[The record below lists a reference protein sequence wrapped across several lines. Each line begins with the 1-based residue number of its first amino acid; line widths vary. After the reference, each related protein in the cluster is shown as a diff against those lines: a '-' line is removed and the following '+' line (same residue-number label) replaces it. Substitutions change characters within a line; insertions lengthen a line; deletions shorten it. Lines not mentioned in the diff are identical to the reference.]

1 MKRTL
6 LFLLAVVCLTADD
19 SLGVSAPGTA
29 LPPPSTGGLSALDSM
44 VTKLTTHRRVLVV
57 AAHPDDEDTALLTLV
72 ARGMGGE
79 SAYLS
84 LSRGDGG
91 QNLIGD
97 ELGTGLGVIRTQ
109 ELNAA
114 RKLDGARQ
122 YFTRAYDFGF
132 SKSVEEAFRFWPRE
146 EIARDAV
153 RIIRRFRP
161 QVILA
166 VFSGTPRD
174 GHGQHQESALVAR
187 DAFAAAGD
195 PAAFPELAAEGLT
208 PWQPAALYRGTRFL
222 DREATTVILPT
233 GGIEPITGRSYQQI
247 AVASRSLQRSQST
260 GAIQPIGGGE
270 TRAAWVAGAGGPQ
283 AKDLFAAVDTS
294 LPAIAAGIADAAS
307 RRRVEERLR
316 TVQKLAEETRRQLTP
331 GNLAAAVPPLSAA
344 LEELRA
350 ARAAAAAGEPKE
362 KPSATLMLLDE
373 KIAAAQSAMAA
384 AAGIA
389 MDALS
394 DRETAV
400 PGESLQ
406 ISASVW
412 NAGPQSVQV
421 SGVELVSPDAWRVPA
436 AQTAA
441 RELPSG
447 KLEEWKFTAGPA
459 PGASPTVP
467 YFLRRPLKGALYD
480 WSDAPPSVRGE
491 PFQPPAL
498 TAAATVSIGTT
509 KIRIEREVTYRFRDE
524 AFGEI
529 RHSLRAVPEVEVF
542 VEPGLIVWPV
552 GRKDAPRLEVR
563 FVSNSPDPVKG
574 RLEVAVPSGWAA
586 VTPPAFALEKRNASQ
601 SIELALQPPA
611 ALSPFRGTIPIT
623 AVLEGGGRSDLSIR
637 LVDYEHIRPTPLPQ
651 SSAVELNV
659 VDLRLPSLHHVGY
672 VRGASDRVPEALLA
686 VGIPVETLSAR
697 QLEHGDLSR
706 YDAIVVGPRAYETD
720 ASLAAGNGRLLDYV
734 RDGGLLIVQY
744 QQAGFT
750 AGNFAPEKLEI
761 TRPIDRVSDE
771 TAPVRLLDPSHP
783 IFTTP
788 NRIGERDW
796 DGWVQERGL
805 YFANTWAPAYKP
817 LLAMADPGEQE
828 RQGSL
833 LVATVGKGHYIYTGL
848 AFFRQLPAGVP
859 GAYRLFA
866 NLLAWKA
873 KAP

>member
-1 MKRTL
+1 MS
-6 LFLLAVVCLTADD
+6 LAAN
-19 SLGVSAPGTA
+19 APGTA
-29 LPPPSTGGLSALDSM
+29 LPPPSTGGLPSLDAM
-44 VTKLTTHRRVLVV
+44 VAKLTTHRRVLVI

-91 QNLIGD
+91 QNLIGE

-122 YFTRAYDFGF
+122 YFTRAYDFGY

-146 EIARDAV
+146 EIAKDAV
-153 RIIRRFRP
+153 RVLRRFRP
-161 QVILA
+161 QVVWA

-174 GHGQHQESALVAR
+174 GHGQHQESALIAR
-187 DAFAAAGD
+187 DAFTAAGD
-195 PAAFPELAAEGLT
+195 PSAFPELAAEGLT
-208 PWQPAALYRGTRFL
+208 PWKPVVLYRGTRFL
-222 DREATTVILPT
+222 DREATTVILST
-233 GGIEPITGRSYQQI
+233 GGIEPFTGKSYQQI
-247 AVASRSLQRSQST
+247 AIASRSLQRSQST
-260 GAIQPIGGGE
+260 GALQPLGGGD

-283 AKDLFAAVDTS
+283 DKDLFAQVDTS
-294 LPAIAAGIADAAS
+294 LAAIAAGIADAAV

-350 ARAAAAAGEPKE
+350 ARAAAAAAEPKE

-373 KIAAAQSAMAA
+373 KLAAAQSALAT

-389 MDALS
+389 IDALA

-400 PGESLQ
+400 PGQSLQ

-412 NAGPQSVQV
+412 NAGPLPVSVTD
-421 SGVELVSPDAWRVPA
+421 VELVSPDAWRVPA
-436 AQTAA
+436 AETAA
-441 RELPSG
+441 RELPPG
-447 KLEEWKFTAGPA
+447 KLEEWKFTAGPP
-459 PGASPTVP
+459 PGAPPTIP

-480 WSDAPPSVRGE
+480 WTDAPPSVRGE
-491 PFQPPAL
+491 PFQPPPL
-498 TAAATVSIGTT
+498 TAAVTLTIGST

-529 RHSLRAVPEVEVF
+529 RHGLRAVPPVEVF
-542 VEPGLIVWPV
+542 VEPGLIVWPTAK
-552 GRKDAPRLEVR
+552 RDAPRLEAR
-563 FVSNSPDPVKG
+563 IVSNSPDPVKG
-574 RLEVAVPSGWAA
+574 RLEVGVPPGWPAVA
-586 VTPPAFALEKRNASQ
+586 PPAFALEKRNAEQ
-601 SIELALQPPA
+601 TIEVALRPPA
-611 ALSPFRGTIPIT
+611 PLSPFRGSIPVT
-623 AVLEGGGRSDLSIR
+623 AALESGERCDLSIR
-637 LVDYEHIRPTPLPQ
+637 LVDYEHIRPTPLPL
-651 SSAVELNV
+651 SSAVALSV
-659 VDLRLPSLHHVGY
+659 VDLRLPPLHHVGY

-686 VGIPVETLSAR
+686 IGIPVETLSPR

-720 ASLAAGNGRLLDYV
+720 ASLVAANGRLLDYV
-734 RDGGLLIVQY
+734 RGGGLLIVQY
-744 QQAGFT
+744 QQGGFS

-761 TRPIDRVSDE
+761 KRPIDRVTDE

-783 IFTTP
+783 LFTTP

-796 DGWVQERGL
+796 DGWIQERGL
-805 YFANTWAPAYKP
+805 YFATTWAPAYKP
-817 LLAMADPGEQE
+817 LLAMADPGEPE

-833 LVATVGKGHYIYTGL
+833 LVATVGKGHYVYTGL
-848 AFFRQLPAGVP
+848 AFFRELPAGVP

-873 KAP
+873 GGR